1 MSSDKKGSASA
12 AGWTVAIAAV
22 AFGLIQ
28 MMSELLGL
36 FDLRLSIKI
45 LVIATA
51 GLAALAFQLRDME
64 PGVASRAVWALC
76 GMAAL
81 GAVGIGVIGGFVIP
95 SLDEQIADVR
105 RDASREGKR
114 VYEFPAAHF
123 HGGKSE
129 SRLFYIE
136 ESDRYKRVYRS
147 PSPLASGEIRIY
159 DVHDGD
165 LTEAFRFQPE
175 DGKTAVFRYR
185 FLGDLDH
192 DGDEELIGGYGCP
205 QDQSEALLPFAV
217 YWDDPAARYR
227 IASLQNE
234 WPDGQL
240 MAQPRPSAQAFRG
253 GYREPVSFRDES
265 EDLSISGYRVQDF
278 AVTKNGLMING
289 LAVDARTPSRIGEVE
304 LAVNQIRLS
313 DNAPVVVPCKLRT
326 ERALLAPWPSDRP
339 LHRVLADR
347 WEREEPFCQPIF
359 SSS

>member
-95 SLDEQIADVR
+95 SLDEQISDVR
-105 RDASREGKR
+105 RDASRDGKR
-114 VYEFPAAHF
+114 VFEFTARF
-123 HGGKSE
+123 QGGESE

-136 ESDRYKRVYRS
+136 ESDLYKRIYRT
-147 PSPLASGEIRIY
+147 PSPLASGELRIY
-159 DVHDGD
+159 DIRDGD

-192 DGDEELIGGYGCP
+192 DGDEELIGGYGRP
-205 QDQSEALLPFAV
+205 QDHSEALLPLAV
-217 YWDDPAARYR
+217 YWDDAAARYE

-234 WPDGQL
+234 PLGGHL
-240 MAQPRPSAQAFRG
+240 KAQPRPSARAFRD

-265 EDLSISGYRVQDF
+265 EELSISGYPVQDF
-278 AVTKNGLMING
+278 AVTKAGLLING

-326 ERALLAPWPSDRP
+326 KRTLLAPWPSDRP
-339 LHRVLADR
+339 LYAVLADR
-347 WEREEPFCQPIF
+347 WGHEEPFCQPIF